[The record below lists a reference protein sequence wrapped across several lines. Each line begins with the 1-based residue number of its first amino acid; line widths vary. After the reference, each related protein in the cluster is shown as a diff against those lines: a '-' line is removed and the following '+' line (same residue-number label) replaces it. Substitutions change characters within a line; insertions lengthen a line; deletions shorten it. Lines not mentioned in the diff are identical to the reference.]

1 MGSETLV
8 VRRTRRALSEKRCVE
23 TEGNHIILVRH
34 LAPNATRRALR
45 LHALAEA
52 GGVPVQKRQALQSSF
67 TLRPFGWW
75 HALRFEVGQTWHQ
88 ARPDPVATRR
98 LAMGL
103 ARLHVLQPP
112 GGLLTGKRPGVLE
125 RAVIERSTTAI
136 QNSSRLSAEERSALL
151 NFVAREAGRLA
162 PAEGYGL
169 VHGDLHG
176 LNIIVSPRGQ
186 IYFIDTESMATGL
199 PLLEFAHALLNL
211 FGKRNAPLRPVF
223 VRNYLLRLSPAAR
236 AMWRQNA
243 PALLMYARLVMAWR
257 RQRRSRVLKRRG
269 DHSGAAEAAHYY
281 ELFLADALVH
291 LHRLRRAA
299 EKRAMSPELGSHA
312 TMRKSPA
319 TGA

>member
-1 MGSETLV
+1 M

-23 TEGNHIILVRH
+23 TEGNRIILVRH
-34 LAPNATRRALR
+34 LAPNAARRALR

-52 GGVPVQKRQALQSSF
+52 SGVPVQKRQELQSSF
-67 TLRPFGWW
+67 TLWPFGWW

-88 ARPDPVATRR
+88 ARPDPVTTQR
-98 LAMGL
+98 LAVGL

-125 RAVIERSTTAI
+125 RAVIERSTAAI
-136 QNSSRLSAEERSALL
+136 QNSARLSAAERSALL
-151 NFVAREAGRLA
+151 NFVAREAGRLT

-176 LNIIVSPRGQ
+176 LNIVVTPHGEVC
-186 IYFIDTESMATGL
+186 FIDTESMAAGL
-199 PLLEFAHALLNL
+199 SLLELAHALLNL
-211 FGKRNAPLRPVF
+211 FGKRNGLLRPVF
-223 VRNYLLRLSPAAR
+223 LRNYLLRLSPAAR

-257 RQRRSRVLKRRG
+257 RLRRSRVLKRRG
-269 DHSGAAEAAHYY
+269 DHAGAAEAAHYY
-281 ELFLADALVH
+281 ELFLADAL
-291 LHRLRRAA
+291 LCLDQQRRAT
-299 EKRAMSPELGSHA
+299 EKRATLPTPKLHA
-312 TMRKSPA
+312 TMRKSLA